1 MKKFITKILAYSI
14 GIFLLNLLIGW
25 GLKSMGPK
33 YAESEYG
40 YIKWNDYQKIEADS
54 LDLLFIGSSHFLS
67 GINPAIFD
75 SITGSNSFNIAGV
88 GLRPGSGYIA
98 LKEVLAKHTPKVVVF
113 DIFHRT
119 FIGSSYNHLYNFGYV
134 NLAGEKLD
142 FFQSEF
148 NIQEQA
154 RVILPTYTYRNHF
167 PGARILFGI
176 KKKMKHWKEE
186 TYKGYVPH
194 KNTITAEELAQNEFK
209 NYIFKPKAV
218 GAKNLDYLDKMVKLC
233 REKGIQ
239 MVWTTT
245 PLPVICLEDIKN
257 KEAIDEYFGALAK
270 QYEVPYINYNDY
282 TLRNGLNLVDLKDYN
297 DDDHLNVLGAN
308 KMCQDL
314 SHRISPYIGGTP
326 PLSLQN

>member
-25 GLKSMGPK
+25 GLKSIGPK

-119 FIGSSYNHLYNFGYV
+119 FIGSSFNHLYNFGYA
-134 NLAGEKLD
+134 NLEGEKLD
-142 FFQSEF
+142 FFQKEF
-148 NIQEQA
+148 SIQEQA
-154 RVILPTYTYRNHF
+154 RVILPTYTYRSHF

-176 KKKMKHWKEE
+176 KKKMKNWKEE

-194 KNTITAEELAQNEFK
+194 KNTITAEGLAQNEFK
-209 NYIFKPKAV
+209 NYVFKPEAI
-218 GAKNLDYLDKMVKLC
+218 GEKNLEYLDKMVKLC
-233 REKGIQ
+233 QAKGIQ
-239 MVWTTT
+239 MIWTTT
-245 PLPVICLEDIKN
+245 PIPVTCLKDIRN
-257 KEAIDEYFGALAK
+257 KEAIDEYFTALAK
-270 QYEVPYINYNDY
+270 QYDIPYINYNDY
-282 TLRNGLNLVDLKDYN
+282 QARAALDLDDLTDYN
-297 DDDHLNVLGAN
+297 DDDHLNVLGSQ

-314 SHRISPYIGGTP
+314 SKRLVPYLNHPST
-326 PLSLQN
+326 LSLQN